1 MAQGLLKSN
10 RDRDGLASALLWN
23 VSELENGI
31 YEVQEEWQTQYD
43 NFRELEASLEQAGL
57 RRLNGP
63 NLIKN
68 DWCTNRDMPSSAVI
82 VQEFTVPVED
92 ATAAASPLTFT
103 VTNSAI
109 TTAYVLHGKWTQNST
124 VVEWSSIT
132 ATFAAGSA
140 TITVGARSGAHDA
153 AVLIKVALCTVASAL
168 VPYGNASRIGGTS
181 YPYLDSIRSGFY
193 PGDDSEDGCSVTVAT
208 LTGDDIITELDGEVF
223 NRALQFSITAN
234 TAWGNTEE
242 LHFCRPQTNKYTQ
255 GSECKDYGQIPEMIP
270 GETYSI
276 SFIGR
281 MISGTKAW
289 ARCAW
294 GGVNGGLS
302 TFNVD
307 GKCGVSDWIEING
320 TAWKRYTWPF
330 VFQPTGDWYTE
341 TSAEENGVTKVTR
354 AYNWFKKVSVG
365 ISRKFTGVVQLTGFR
380 LVKGKTWITDTYDD
394 INQGLDAVKDRVTA
408 LETRATALESR
419 ATALESR
426 VTALENGKAS
436 STNPSF
442 SGTLTLDGVT
452 LTPTELAELINS
464 LEEVAP
470 YDPETPAEPVEETEV
485 EPSSP

>member
-10 RDRDGLASALLWN
+10 RDRDGLAAALLYN
-23 VSELENGI
+23 LGDLENGN

-63 NLIKN
+63 NLIRN
-68 DWCTNRDMPSSAVI
+68 NWWTNRDMPSSAVI
-82 VQEFTVPVED
+82 VQQFTVPAED

-109 TTAYVLHGKWTQNST
+109 TTAYVLHGRWTGNSEA
-124 VVEWSSIT
+124 VPWSSIT

-140 TITVGARSGAHDA
+140 TITVAARSGAHG
-153 AVLIKVALCTVASAL
+153 AVNIKVALCTVANVP
-168 VPYGNASRIGGTS
+168 VPYGNASRISGTS
-181 YPYLDSIRSGFY
+181 YPYLESIRSGFY

-276 SFIGR
+276 SFFGR

-341 TSAEENGVTKVTR
+341 TSAVEDGVTKVTR

-365 ISRKFTGVVQLTGFR
+365 ISRKLTGVVQLTGFR